1 MGRPDELDA
10 MADAFK
16 AVQLRSDTV
25 VEHIGGYGGDWLVI
39 DAARVSTKHSE
50 GSGPRD
56 IESPADIGL
65 IKALLRQRHKAP
77 FQHGAVTFY
86 VEAPIFV
93 FREWRTHRIAMVQTT
108 DDFAYSEASARYR
121 PLKPEFYVPA
131 FAQGRPVMEQGGS
144 KMRPEYGEAS
154 IEQASYISSS
164 LATSYGHSWYYYQKL
179 LRYGVAPEV
188 ARAVMPVGVYS
199 AMYVSANPLSLIHFL
214 SLRTHDERSSYISY
228 PQWEIEQAA
237 RTAEAVFEAGWPVTY
252 AAWNEAGRIS

>member
-1 MGRPDELDA
+1 MGNEFGSFQDA
-10 MADAFK
+10 MA
-16 AVQLRSDTV
+16 AVQLRSDIA
-25 VEHIGGYGGDWLVI
+25 VEHIGGYGGDWLVL

-50 GSGPRD
+50 GSGPRA
-56 IESPADIGL
+56 ITAAADIGL

-131 FAQGRPVMEQGGS
+131 FAQGRPVMEKPGTS
-144 KMRPEYGEAS
+144 KMRPEYEEAS
-154 IEQASYISSS
+154 IEQAAYISSN
-164 LATSYGHSWYYYQKL
+164 LATSYGHSWYFYNKL
-179 LRYGVAPEV
+179 LDYGVAPEV
-188 ARAVMPVGVYS
+188 ARAAMPVGVYS

-214 SLRTHDERSSYISY
+214 SLRTHDERSSFISY
-228 PQWEIEQAA
+228 PQWEIEAAA
-237 RTAEAVFEAGWPVTY
+237 RMAEVVFEAGWPVTY